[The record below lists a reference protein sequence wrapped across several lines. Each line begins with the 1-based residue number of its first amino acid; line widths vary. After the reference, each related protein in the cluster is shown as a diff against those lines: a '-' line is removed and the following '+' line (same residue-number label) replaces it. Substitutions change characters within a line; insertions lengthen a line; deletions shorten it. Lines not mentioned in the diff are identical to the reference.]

1 MEVTLVRSSPS
12 DLSSDQFWVCD
23 APGVVPS
30 RSSSTATAGGGNQQV
45 TRRRPW
51 SLVSSSTR
59 AFFWEARAIPGFSWF
74 DGIHGY
80 VYARWPNLYIGVAVG
95 EHPMARVVRPI
106 ARGILAWFNGGSGG
120 GSMDDGTGFAHTYHG
135 KVVPLHQATQL
146 VTVDEEIQVGDLE
159 QVIPY
164 ARARDLVLKN
174 PDHIAALDCPCRA
187 SRQDPC
193 LPLGVCLIIGEPFAS
208 FIVDHHPDRSRWI
221 APEEAVRVLQAEDE
235 RGHVH
240 HAFFKD
246 AMLDRF
252 YAICNCCA
260 CCCGAMRA
268 HRTGVP
274 MLAPSGYVARVDRS
288 VCAPCRSCGEACQF
302 GAISFPDEFAHIDR
316 ASCMGCGVCVSQCP
330 PEAISLFRDPAQG
343 EPLDI
348 RRLTTDG

>member
-1 MEVTLVRSSPS
+1 MR
-12 DLSSDQFWVCD
+12 
-23 APGVVPS
+23 PGLRGNKMGKV
-30 RSSSTATAGGGNQQV
+30 STSGDGSEQM

-59 AFFWEARAIPGFSWF
+59 AFFREASTIPGFSWF
-74 DGIHGY
+74 DRIHGY

-95 EHPMARVVRPI
+95 EHPMARVVRPV
-106 ARGILAWFNGGSGG
+106 ARGILAWFNEGSTEGG
-120 GSMDDGTGFAHTYHG
+120 MDEGTGFADTYHG
-135 KVVPLHQATQL
+135 KVVLLEQATQL
-146 VTVDEEIQVGDLE
+146 VTVDEEIRLEDLE

-174 PDHIAALDCPCRA
+174 PDHIAVLDCPCRA
-187 SRQDPC
+187 GRQDPC

-208 FIVDHHPDRSRWI
+208 FIVDHHPDRSSWI
-221 APEEAVRVLQAEDE
+221 APEEAVRILQAEDE

-260 CCCGAMRA
+260 CCCGAMQA

-274 MLAPSGYVARVDRS
+274 MLAPSGYVARVDGS
-288 VCAPCRSCGEACQF
+288 VCGSCRLCGEACQF
-302 GAISFPDEFAHIDR
+302 AAISFPDGFAHIDPG
-316 ASCMGCGVCVSQCP
+316 ACMGCGVCLSDCP
-330 PEAISLFRDPAQG
+330 PEAISLVRDPSQG